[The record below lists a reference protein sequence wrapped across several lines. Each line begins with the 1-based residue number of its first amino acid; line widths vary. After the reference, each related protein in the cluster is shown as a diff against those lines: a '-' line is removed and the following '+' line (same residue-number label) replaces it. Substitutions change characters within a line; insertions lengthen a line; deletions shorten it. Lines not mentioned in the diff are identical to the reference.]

1 MAKVTN
7 PTPPMKPY
15 TNESSE
21 PSSAASQ
28 SSTASQRTAP
38 PERIKFTSQLPAVL
52 LTSALVIG
60 AGAWMLNHEAT
71 QRVADLAPLKAQNE
85 ALRAQSDD
93 NRRQL
98 ESTSRL
104 LKEALARH
112 DGEVFRTEDEI
123 QKLNDDRVGLL
134 ADAITKRVI
143 PALPQT
149 KTPEEAQRAEEA
161 QVDKVATRLT
171 ENLTPLISRLSTEQA
186 EQRKTSALM
195 IQKQK
200 DQIQVLDKNLQATQL
215 AAQDT
220 LRLTH
225 EVSAMYLDSYKD
237 HGVLMRLFSLPANL
251 VIDTANLNLVY
262 DRSKAK
268 TQTDLNNK
276 MSELEQRLQEVKQ
289 SPVALAGKS

>member
-1 MAKVTN
+1 MSAVIN

-21 PSSAASQ
+21 PSSSASQ
-28 SSTASQRTAP
+28 QSTASERATP

-60 AGAWMLNHEAT
+60 AGAWMLNHESA
-71 QRVADLAPLKAQNE
+71 QRAAELAPLKAQND

-98 ESTSRL
+98 EATSRL

-143 PALPQT
+143 PALPQP
-149 KTPEEAQRAEEA
+149 KTPEEAQRAEDA

-186 EQRKTSALM
+186 EQRKTSAQM

-200 DQIQVLDKNLQATQL
+200 DQIQVLDKNLQATQM

-225 EVSAMYLDSYKD
+225 EVSALYLDSYKD

-276 MSELEQRLQEVKQ
+276 MSELEHRLQDVRQASLEQ
-289 SPVALAGKS
+289 